1 MDMNDDDDNGSFSE
15 MSYKCMAIIKP
26 SLELLQIK
34 HKRTETQREERVL
47 QPAVSLAQS
56 WPTLDG
62 TASGRLSCIQG
73 WMWVVLQKPK

>member
-1 MDMNDDDDNGSFSE
+1 MDMNDDDNGSFSE
-15 MSYKCMAIIKP
+15 MMSYKCMVAIKP

-34 HKRTETQREERVL
+34 PKRIETQREERVL
-47 QPAVSLAQS
+47 QPAGSLAQQ

-73 WMWVVLQKPK
+73 WVWVVLQKPK